1 MKQTISIVLLSIS
14 FFVNAQCA
22 WTNPYGGS
30 LTGPSSVCRYSNVIY
45 QYTMPTCATSVT
57 WSLPNGA
64 TYVNNPDNGPIKSI
78 TVTFGANGGVLSFIG
93 VNGAPYYL
101 NGGGD
106 SIQIDVTPLGTTS
119 AIQGPSILSCNAQT
133 QTYSV
138 LPVSNAI
145 SYTWSLP
152 SGATGNS
159 NSNTINVSF
168 SATTIFGI
176 ISVVANNACG
186 DYNQAR
192 TLVVRNNPGNPVIIQ
207 NGNTL
212 RCTTIYNGY
221 QWYDQNGIING
232 ATNQDYIPT
241 HAGTYSL
248 KAYYFSNCI
257 SNNSNSIFYN
267 PQLPNIYYDNQ
278 PDIIVG
284 NPVTISPTYVG
295 QVPPG
300 AFQQVSTVAGT
311 GVLGS
316 NNGISNQATFNNP
329 QGITLDSSG
338 VLYVADTDNSLIRKI
353 SPDGMVSTFAGSTI
367 GNTDGTGSVARFRN
381 PQRLTV
387 NNNIIYVSDTGNN
400 KIRKIT
406 SNQTVSTLNIGFAT
420 ISTPIGITTNS
431 LGDIYVV
438 SNANN
443 KIHKMTPT
451 GVTTTFAGSG
461 NLGFNDG
468 NGTSAGFWRP
478 KDICIDNSSTFWV
491 SDTDNNTIRQINQNA
506 DVVSYAGV
514 TSLYSFYL
522 SSNLSVSGN
531 YMSFPDGI
539 AADNMYVYFTVGH
552 RILRFK
558 KNPTSNSERVTLFAG
573 GGGSG
578 LNFNGDVDA
587 IGELAK
593 FDSPKGMSI
602 DLANGYVYVSD
613 SGNHKIRKISM
624 YGYSISPTLP
634 PGLIF
639 DYNTGAISG
648 TTTTPFDPT
657 TFTVTAYNQYG
668 NSSATFSLRAA
679 FLSNISNEKNKFTLY
694 PNPAHDRVTIKMGDN
709 LNSSYNVSICNLLGQ
724 EVYRT
729 SLQGSETQIAKTWP
743 GSGLYLVKIY
753 DTHNQ
758 VLETHKVVFE

>member
-1 MKQTISIVLLSIS
+1 MRNILITVTFFIINIVNVQSQTTDAFNFGIS
-14 FFVNAQCA
+14 
-22 WTNPYGGS
+22 
-30 LTGPSSVCRYSNVIY
+30 GPTSVCRFSSYVY
-45 QYTMPTCATSVT
+45 QYQTPCDNTSVT
-57 WSLPNGA
+57 WTLPPGA
-64 TYVNNPDNGPIKSI
+64 TYVNNPNNGFNTSI
-78 TVTFGANGGVLSFIG
+78 TVTFGAYSGILSLTSYNSSGTNCF
-93 VNGAPYYL
+93 Y
-101 NGGGD
+101 D
-106 SIQIDVTPLGTTS
+106 SISIDFYPSPVAIS
-119 AIQGPSILSCNAQT
+119 NIQGPSILSCNAQT

-138 LPVSNAI
+138 SPVANAI
-145 SYTWSLP
+145 SYTWTLP

-168 SATTIFGI
+168 SATTIFGV
-176 ISVVANNACG
+176 ISVAAFNACG
-186 DYNQAR
+186 QSTNKS
-192 TLVVRNNPGNPVIIQ
+192 LSVRNNPGNPVIVQ
-207 NGNTL
+207 NGNIL
-212 RCTTIYNGY
+212 HCTTNYNGY

-232 ATNQDYIPT
+232 ATNQDYIPPQ
-241 HAGTYSL
+241 AGTYSL

-257 SNNSNSIFYN
+257 SNNSNSISYN

-278 PDIIVG
+278 PDILVG

-316 NNGISNQATFNNP
+316 NNGISNQASFNNP

-353 SPDGMVSTFAGSTI
+353 SADGMVSTFAGSTI

-420 ISTPIGITTNS
+420 ISTPVGITTNS

-468 NGTSAGFWRP
+468 NGTSASFWRP

-522 SSNLSVSGN
+522 SSTLSVSGN
-531 YMSFPDGI
+531 YMSFPEGI
-539 AADNMYVYFTVGH
+539 TTDNSYIYFTVGH

-558 KNPTSNSERVTLFAG
+558 INPTSNSERVTLFAG

-578 LNFNGDVDA
+578 LNYNGDVDA

-593 FDSPKGMSI
+593 FNSPKGMAV
-602 DLANGYVYVSD
+602 DKANGYVYVAD

-634 PGLIF
+634 PGLVF
-639 DYNTGAISG
+639 NYDTGTISG
-648 TTTTPFDPT
+648 TPTAPFDST
-657 TFTVTAYNQYG
+657 TYTITAYNQYG
-668 NSSATFSLRAA
+668 NSSATLSLRVA
-679 FLSNISNEKNKFTLY
+679 FLNNINIEKTNFTLY

-709 LNSSYNVSICNLLGQ
+709 LYSSYNVSICNLLGQ